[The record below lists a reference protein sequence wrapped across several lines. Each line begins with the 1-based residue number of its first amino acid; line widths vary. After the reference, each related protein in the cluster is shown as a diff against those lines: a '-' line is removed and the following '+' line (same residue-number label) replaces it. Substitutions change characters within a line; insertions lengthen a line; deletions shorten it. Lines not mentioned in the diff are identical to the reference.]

1 MKIALITDTHF
12 GARNDSLIFSD
23 FFRKFYENIFF
34 PTLKER
40 GITDVIHLGDVV
52 DRRKFINYKTLN
64 SMKEILFVPLKEMDG
79 NIKIIVGNH
88 DIYYKNTLAVNS
100 MTELTKGMSHVTVYD
115 KPTEVSLTDD
125 HKVLF
130 VPWICD
136 DNEDQTKELIEKTR
150 APVAFG
156 HLHLEGIEHIK
167 GSTSFDGH
175 SPTMFKAFQRV
186 FSGHF
191 HHRSETGN
199 ITYLGN
205 PYEITW
211 ADYNDPRGFH
221 IYDTETMETEF
232 IPNPYSMFNKIYYDD
247 EKLEY
252 GDLSRYEN
260 CYVKIII
267 QNKKNSYM
275 FETLMDKLI
284 NMGVGHISI
293 VDNLFDI
300 EDLGNDIDSMDD
312 GEDSMRVIRSCVD
325 GLEIQNKETLNTLMQ
340 TLYNEALTME
350 TI

>member
-12 GARNDSLIFSD
+12 GARNDSLMFTE
-23 FFRKFYENIFF
+23 FFRKFYENVFF

-40 GITDVIHLGDVV
+40 GISDVIHLGDVV

-64 SMKEILFVPLKEMDG
+64 SMKEILFQPLNEMGG

-136 DNEDQTKELIEKTR
+136 DNEKETKELIEKTR
-150 APVAFG
+150 TKVAFG
-156 HLHLEGIEHIK
+156 HLHLEGIEQNK
-167 GSTSFDGH
+167 GSFSMEGHPTS
-175 SPTMFKAFQRV
+175 MYKAFQRV

-191 HHRSETGN
+191 HHRSTTGN

-211 ADYNDPRGFH
+211 SDYNDQRGFH
-221 IYDTETMETEF
+221 IYDTETMEVEF
-232 IPNPYSMFNKIYYDD
+232 IPNPYSMFYKIYYND
-247 EKLEY
+247 EKNDY
-252 GDLSRYEN
+252 GDLSKYEN

-267 QNKKNSYM
+267 ENKNNSYL
-275 FETLMDKLI
+275 FQVLMDKLVDV
-284 NMGVGHISI
+284 GVGHISV

-300 EDLGNDIDSMDD
+300 EDMGDDIENM
-312 GEDSMRVIRSCVD
+312 EDVEDTMSVIKSCVD
-325 GLEIQNKETLNTLMQ
+325 SLQIEDKDLLNGLMQ
-340 TLYNEALTME
+340 NLYNEALTVE
-350 TI
+350 TV

>member
-1 MKIALITDTHF
+1 MKIALLTDTHF
-12 GARNDSLIFSD
+12 GARNDSLIFTD
-23 FFRKFYENIFF
+23 FFRKFYENVFF

-64 SMKEILFVPLKEMDG
+64 SMKEILFDPLREMG
-79 NIKIIVGNH
+79 GMIKIIVGNH

-100 MTELTKGMSHVTVYD
+100 MTELTKGMPHVTVYD

-130 VPWICD
+130 VPWICG
-136 DNEDQTKELIEKTR
+136 DNEEETKELIEKTR
-150 APVAFG
+150 TKVAFG
-156 HLHLEGIEHIK
+156 HLQLVGIEQNK
-167 GSTSFDGH
+167 GSFSIDGYP
-175 SPTMFKAFQRV
+175 SSMFKAFQQV

-191 HHRSETGN
+191 HHRSTTGN

-211 ADYNDPRGFH
+211 SDYNDPRGFH
-221 IYDTETMETEF
+221 IYDTETMEVEF
-232 IPNPYSMFNKIYYDD
+232 IPNPYSMFYKIYYND
-247 EKLEY
+247 EKNDY
-252 GDLSRYEN
+252 GDLSKYEN

-267 QNKKNSYM
+267 ENRNNSYL
-275 FETLMDKLI
+275 FQILMDKLVDV
-284 NMGVGHISI
+284 GVGHISV

-300 EDLGNDIDSMDD
+300 EDMGDDIENM
-312 GEDSMRVIRSCVD
+312 EDVEDTMSVIKSCVD
-325 GLEIQNKETLNTLMQ
+325 GLQIENKESLNLLMQ
-340 TLYNEALTME
+340 NLYNEALTVE